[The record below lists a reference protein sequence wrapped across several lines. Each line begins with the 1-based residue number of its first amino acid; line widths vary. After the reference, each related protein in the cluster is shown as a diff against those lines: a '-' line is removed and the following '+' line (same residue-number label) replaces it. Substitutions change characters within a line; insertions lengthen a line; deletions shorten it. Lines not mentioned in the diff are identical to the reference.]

1 MKLFSSFRKKTA
13 CGLDVGHN
21 WAKVVRLLPA
31 RNGAV
36 LDRAGRLA
44 WSRAEKGKS
53 EQISSKL
60 KTLWSSLNLKDRTV
74 ITSLAGHAVIIK
86 RVDLPATKPKEL
98 ESTIQKQARQHIPFD
113 LDDVY
118 LDYQVMG
125 SGTADKTQNVV
136 LVASKKKVV
145 QELQDLFDKANLGA
159 SILDVDGFA
168 LSNCFEFNYPERR
181 EKQTYLLDVGA
192 VHSTFCVYADQ
203 QPIFIRDAG
212 FGGQQL
218 TDHLCTALDKKPK
231 EIEQLKI
238 QGPEGLEAEDQD
250 TFARETEQ
258 VYRSWAQEIQRLINF
273 YMNSLNSPEPAQ
285 SLFLSGGGS
294 LSYGLNRSLSS
305 QMDLEVDFL
314 DPWRQ
319 LSFDDSKFDSKYL
332 QQIGPQ
338 FAISTGLAL
347 RTIL

>member
-44 WSRAEKGKS
+44 WSRTEKDKS
-53 EQISSKL
+53 EQMSSKL
-60 KTLWSSLNLKDRTV
+60 KTFWSSLNLKDRTV

-86 RVDLPATKPKEL
+86 RVDLPAVKPKEL
-98 ESTIQKQARQHIPFD
+98 DSTIQKQAKQHIPFD
-113 LDDVY
+113 IDDVY

-125 SGTADKTQNVV
+125 AGSADTTKNVV

-145 QELQDLFDKANLGA
+145 QELQELFDKANLGA

-168 LSNCFEFNYPERR
+168 LSNCFEFNYPERKD
-181 EKQTYLLDVGA
+181 KQTYLLDVGA

-218 TDHLCTALDKKPK
+218 TDHLCSVLDKKPK
-231 EIEQLKI
+231 EVEQLKI
-238 QGPEGLEAEDQD
+238 QGPAGLNPD
-250 TFARETEQ
+250 EQ
-258 VYRSWAQEIQRLINF
+258 ATYLKESEQIFRSWGQEIQRLINF
-273 YMNSLNSPEPAQ
+273 YMNSLNAPKPANM
-285 SLFLSGGGS
+285 LFLSGGGS
-294 LSYGLNRSLSS
+294 LCFGLNKSLSS

-319 LSFDDSKFDSKYL
+319 VSFEDSKFESKYL
-332 QQIGPQ
+332 QQTGPQ
-338 FAISTGLAL
+338 FAIATGLAL
-347 RTIL
+347 RTII

>member
-1 MKLFSSFRKKTA
+1 MKLFPSFRKKTA

-31 RNGAV
+31 RNGPV
-36 LDRAGRLA
+36 LDRVGRVA
-44 WSRAEKGKS
+44 WNRNEKDKS
-53 EQISSKL
+53 DQMSSKL
-60 KTLWSSLNLKDRTV
+60 KTLWNSLNLKDRTV

-86 RVDLPATKPKEL
+86 RVDLPAVKTKEL
-98 ESTIQKQARQHIPFD
+98 ESTIHKQAKQHIPFD
-113 LDDVY
+113 IDDVY

-125 SGTADKTQNVV
+125 PGGSDTTQNVI

-168 LSNCFEFNYPERR
+168 LSNCFEFNYPERKD
-181 EKQTYLLDVGA
+181 KQTYLLDIGA
-192 VHSTFCVYADQ
+192 VHSTFCVFADQ
-203 QPIFIRDAG
+203 QPLFIRDAG

-238 QGPEGLEAEDQD
+238 QGPEGLSSEEQEG
-250 TFARETEQ
+250 FHRETDHI
-258 VYRSWAQEIQRLINF
+258 YRSWSQEVQRLINF
-273 YMNSLNSPEPAQ
+273 YMNSLNSPKPA
-285 SLFLSGGGS
+285 STLYLSGGGS
-294 LSYGLNRSLSS
+294 LSFGLSRSISS
-305 QMDLEVDFL
+305 HMDLDVDFL

-319 LSFDDSKFDSKYL
+319 FSFEESKFESKYL
-332 QQIGPQ
+332 QQTGPQ
-338 FAISTGLAL
+338 FAIATGLAL
-347 RTIL
+347 RTVM